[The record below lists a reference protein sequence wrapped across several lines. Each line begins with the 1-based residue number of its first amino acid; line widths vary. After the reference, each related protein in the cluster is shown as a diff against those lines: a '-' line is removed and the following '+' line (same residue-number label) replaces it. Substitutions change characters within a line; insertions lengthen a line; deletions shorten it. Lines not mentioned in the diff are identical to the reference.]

1 MNALLIISLILVA
14 LFAGATIWRTRN
26 LPESLSAIVFDL
38 PRPLQWSWSVWLW
51 AVTFL
56 VSIPTIE
63 VLSEKGAESVGF
75 AMMISLA
82 FTGALPLI
90 DKDGRKAHYIFA
102 IIGSVA
108 SQACTFIISP
118 WWLMMWLLIVVNP
131 LMDRMWWHQSVPVW
145 MWRNG
150 LLFSEAVCYGT
161 LILAHL
167 TR

>member
-1 MNALLIISLILVA
+1 MLIISILLVV
-14 LFAGATIWRTRN
+14 LYIGAAIRRTRG
-26 LPESLSAIVFDL
+26 LPESISAIVFDL
-38 PRPLQWSWSVWLW
+38 PRPWQWTWSVWLW

-63 VLSEKGAESVGF
+63 VLSKRGAESVGF

-82 FTGALPLI
+82 FTGAVPLI
-90 DKDGRKAHYIFA
+90 DKDGRKAHYVFA
-102 IIGSVA
+102 ITGGVA

-118 WWLMMWLLIVVNP
+118 CWLMMWLLIVVIP

-145 MWRNG
+145 MWRKG
-150 LLFSEAVCYGT
+150 VLFSEAVCYGT